1 MPRLVVMKITKREHS
16 CQVIETGG
24 AALVIDPGAF
34 TLPLDDLTGVV
45 AIVITHEH
53 EDHWTPAHLDAIREM
68 NPDARI
74 FGPAGVAAAAAE
86 YPVEVVSPGD
96 TVEVDPFTLTFFG
109 GKHAVIHESIP
120 VIDNVGVLINGSVY
134 YAGDSYAVPGVPVD
148 VLAAPIGAPWLK
160 IGEAMDYVAAV
171 KPSRV
176 YPVHESTLS
185 KIGRTMANARLESV
199 VAQWD
204 GEYIALEPGETLDV

>member
-1 MPRLVVMKITKREHS
+1 MKITKREHS
-16 CQVIETGG
+16 CQIIETGG
-24 AALVIDPGAF
+24 ATLVIDPGAF
-34 TLPLDDLTGVV
+34 TLPLGDLTEVA

-74 FGPAGVAAAAAE
+74 LGPAGVAAAGAE
-86 YPVEVVSPGD
+86 YPIEAVAPGD
-96 TVEVDPFTLTFFG
+96 TVDVGPFTLTFFG
-109 GKHAVIHESIP
+109 GKHAVIHSSIP
-120 VIDNVGVLINGSVY
+120 VVDNVGVLVNESLY

-171 KPSRV
+171 KPARA

-185 KIGRTMANARLESV
+185 VIGRTMANARLESV
-199 VAQWD
+199 LGQWG
-204 GEYIALEPGETLDV
+204 GEYTVLEPGDTLDV

>member
-1 MPRLVVMKITKREHS
+1 MKITKREHS

-120 VIDNVGVLINGSVY
+120 VIDNVGVLVNGSVY
-134 YAGDSYAVPGVPVD
+134 YAGDSYALPGLPVE

-171 KPSRV
+171 KPARV

>member
-1 MPRLVVMKITKREHS
+1 MKITKREHS

-120 VIDNVGVLINGSVY
+120 VIDNVGVLVNGSVY
-134 YAGDSYAVPGVPVD
+134 YAGDSYALPGVPVE